1 MYYLGSFGTYSRSKV
16 ITVQERMKALNK
28 KKEDD
33 KIIEENKEEEDEK
46 INEEKEE
53 EKEEIKEEKK
63 EEKKEEIKEDKKEDQ
78 LQDIKRGHAK
88 YISSKY
94 ILKLFIF
101 R

>member
-33 KIIEENKEEEDEK
+33 KIIEEKKEEEDEK

-53 EKEEIKEEKK
+53 KKEEIKEEKK

>member
-53 EKEEIKEEKK
+53 KKEEINEEKK

>member
-33 KIIEENKEEEDEK
+33 KIIEEKKEEEDEK

-53 EKEEIKEEKK
+53 KKEEIKEEKK
-63 EEKKEEIKEDKKEDQ
+63 EEKKEEIKEDKNEDQ
-78 LQDIKRGHAK
+78 FQGIKRGHAK

>member
-53 EKEEIKEEKK
+53 KKEEIKDEKK
-63 EEKKEEIKEDKKEDQ
+63 KEKKEEIKEDKKEDQ

>member
-53 EKEEIKEEKK
+53 KK

>member
-1 MYYLGSFGTYSRSKV
+1 MYYLGSFGTYSMSKV

-53 EKEEIKEEKK
+53 KKEEIKEEKK

>member
-53 EKEEIKEEKK
+53 KKEEIKEEKK

-94 ILKLFIF
+94 ILKFFIF

>member
-53 EKEEIKEEKK
+53 KKEEIKEEKK